1 LNVSGSAILTRSL
14 EHLRNELFNRRTR
27 LELINSLGV
36 KDNTGAYINPDS
48 YAQNLTYNADGTI
61 ATVHFTDGANTWI

>member
-1 LNVSGSAILTRSL
+1 MSYSIGEPVSTKNPLPV
-14 EHLRNELFNRRTR
+14 EP
-27 LELINSLGV
+27 INSLGV